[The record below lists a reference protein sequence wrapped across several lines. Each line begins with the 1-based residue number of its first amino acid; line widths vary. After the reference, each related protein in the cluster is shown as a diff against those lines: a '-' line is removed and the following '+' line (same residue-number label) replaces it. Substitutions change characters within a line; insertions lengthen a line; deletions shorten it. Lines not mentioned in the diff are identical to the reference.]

1 MLATVV
7 EKAKVITEKIINY
20 PSMFVD
26 WYWNCY
32 YNSWSSNEAVYSY
45 VFIFFHV
52 FRLSMLYFS
61 EPGHEVHIV
70 VTSAKDVKL
79 TPVRDAF
86 THVFGRAT
94 TQGIVSLVHF
104 LCLLLNWIFQGVQSN
119 VAPQPVGFEAGF
131 KGWFFFDF

>member
-1 MLATVV
+1 
-7 EKAKVITEKIINY
+7 
-20 PSMFVD
+20 MFV
-26 WYWNCY
+26 
-32 YNSWSSNEAVYSY
+32 SNGTL
-45 VFIFFHV
+45 FFV
-52 FRLSMLYFS
+52 

-94 TQGIVSLVHF
+94 TQGIVRSSAKLALQISLFYNTVST
-104 LCLLLNWIFQGVQSN
+104 LQGVQSN

-131 KGWFFFDF
+131 KGMLLFAITLRDIDGLF

>member
-1 MLATVV
+1 MDPSSANPSGIWGWISNNKVLASVV
-7 EKAKVITEKIINY
+7 EKAKVIFLFNIWNIHWL
-20 PSMFVD
+20 FLD
-26 WYWNCY
+26 RYWNSY

-45 VFIFFHV
+45 VFIY
-52 FRLSMLYFS
+52 LYSFENHFLFL

-94 TQGIVSLVHF
+94 TQGIVSMINYF
-104 LCLLLNWIFQGVQSN
+104 
-119 VAPQPVGFEAGF
+119 
-131 KGWFFFDF
+131 

>member
-1 MLATVV
+1 MKQYIRTYLFLF
-7 EKAKVITEKIINY
+7 
-20 PSMFVD
+20 SD
-26 WYWNCY
+26 CY
-32 YNSWSSNEAVYSY
+32 CC
-45 VFIFFHV
+45 IC
-52 FRLSMLYFS
+52 S

-104 LCLLLNWIFQGVQSN
+104 LLFIIKLDLFRVFNRMLLLNQS
-119 VAPQPVGFEAGF
+119 VSKLVL
-131 KGWFFFDF
+131 KVSFFPRI